1 MSPAPERTSPIRV
14 LVIDPETLAR
24 ESLVLTLEKAE
35 GFVARGCPPDSR
47 EVVEAAR
54 VFAPHVGLVSVSP
67 DGDRVVEALMGEVP
81 DVRILGV
88 VSAPDLF
95 SAYRLMKLGVAGL
108 IPRSVDVQEM
118 LLALRAVA
126 SGYAV
131 VVPDMLKMLVEQLG
145 ANTRRRAS
153 IASDR
158 LSPRQLRIVG
168 AVSQGLTDA
177 QIAKAFGIT
186 VSLVKAE
193 VKSILRKTGARNRTE
208 VVALALRR
216 GLIS

>member
-1 MSPAPERTSPIRV
+1 MSLVPDRTASIRV
-14 LVIDPETLAR
+14 LVIEPETLAR
-24 ESLVLTLEKAE
+24 ESLVLALQRAA
-35 GFVARGCPPDSR
+35 GFSARGCPPEPR
-47 EVVEAAR
+47 QVVEAAR
-54 VFAPHVGLVSVSP
+54 AFTPHVGLLAVTP
-67 DGDRVVEALMGEVP
+67 DGERVVEALAGGAP

-88 VSAPDLF
+88 APTPDLI

-108 IPRSVDVQEM
+108 IPSSVDIHEM

-131 VVPDMLKMLVEQLG
+131 VAPDVLNGLMEQL
-145 ANTRRRAS
+145 AS
-153 IASDR
+153 RGRGRFSAASQR
-158 LSPRQLRIVG
+158 LTPRQLRIVG

-177 QIAKAFGIT
+177 QIGRALGISA
-186 VSLVKAE
+186 SLIKAE

>member
-1 MSPAPERTSPIRV
+1 MSPVPDMGDSIRV
-14 LVIDPETLAR
+14 LVIEPETLAR
-24 ESLVLTLEKAE
+24 ESLVLALQRAE
-35 GFVARGCPPDSR
+35 GFSARGCPPEPR
-47 EVVEAAR
+47 QVLEAAR
-54 VFAPHVGLVSVSP
+54 AFTPHVGLLAVTP
-67 DGDRVVEALMGEVP
+67 DGERVVEALAGGAP

-88 VSAPDLF
+88 APAPALI

-108 IPRSVDVQEM
+108 IPSSVDIHEM

-131 VVPDMLKMLVEQLG
+131 MAPGVLSGLMEQL
-145 ANTRRRAS
+145 ATRGGSRFPVAS
-153 IASDR
+153 R
-158 LSPRQLRIVG
+158 QLTPRQVRIVG

-177 QIAKAFGIT
+177 QIARALGIT
-186 VSLVKAE
+186 PYLVKTE

-208 VVALALRR
+208 LVVLALRR